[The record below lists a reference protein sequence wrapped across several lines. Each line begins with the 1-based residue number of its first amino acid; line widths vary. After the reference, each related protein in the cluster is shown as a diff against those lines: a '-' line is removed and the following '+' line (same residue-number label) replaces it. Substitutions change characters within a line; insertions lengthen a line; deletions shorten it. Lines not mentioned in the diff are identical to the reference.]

1 MTTVSKAVQCSFDD
15 HWLSLSMLHLI
26 AHQARHFLYIQV
38 CPVANRLELLHS
50 EICSMLIVYS
60 VDCMDEFLLDSQ
72 LEGYDCS
79 SASHEAT

>member
-1 MTTVSKAVQCSFDD
+1 MV
-15 HWLSLSMLHLI
+15 
-26 AHQARHFLYIQV
+26 
-38 CPVANRLELLHS
+38 NRLGLLHS